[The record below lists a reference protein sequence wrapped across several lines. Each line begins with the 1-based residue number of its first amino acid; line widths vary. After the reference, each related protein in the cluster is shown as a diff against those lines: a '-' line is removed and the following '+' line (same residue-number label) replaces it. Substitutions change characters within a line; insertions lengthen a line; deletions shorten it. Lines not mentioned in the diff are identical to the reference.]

1 MRTQMDIQPRP
12 GSDIVLSS
20 LALFFLAAGIIVHSV
35 LHINGVDPSLPPL
48 LQRGLWIF
56 LLPAGI
62 LAAFHIIS
70 QDRTYE
76 TLKRFWHES
85 QIWIRLMAIF
95 ALIWILTFALT
106 ETTNVFTAFFDW
118 PVQIRYP
125 LMTMLSLLSAVT
137 DNVALAA
144 MQAGLILNHPLPVWA
159 IRFLFIMLTWA
170 GGLTAFGCLQSLAL
184 HAKRP
189 LSMGAWFRE
198 ARGWAVITLI
208 GGLIGLVAII
218 LIYPSELS
226 IPR

>member
-1 MRTQMDIQPRP
+1 M
-12 GSDIVLSS
+12 
-20 LALFFLAAGIIVHSV
+20 
-35 LHINGVDPSLPPL
+35 
-48 LQRGLWIF
+48 
-56 LLPAGI
+56 

-95 ALIWILTFALT
+95 AFIWILTFALT

-118 PVQIRYP
+118 PIQIRYP

-144 MQAGLILNHPLPVWA
+144 MQAGLILNHPLPGWA

-189 LSMGAWFRE
+189 LSMGKWFRE

-208 GGLIGLVAII
+208 GGLIGRVAIT
-218 LIYPSELS
+218 LIYPAS
-226 IPR
+226 